1 VTHVTILCTVDSH
14 RVGGRITGLNGRGLV
29 LQNNAGDDL
38 SIDFGANGDFA
49 FAAPVASGAG
59 YAVSV
64 KAQPQFVHQT
74 CTVTDGTG
82 QVVSGPVRTVNVHCV
97 LAAPSAQPAR
107 FAYVSGQG
115 DNSLTA
121 FHIDATTGALAPLPE
136 PPTVTGRTPMG
147 VSLHPNDRFVY
158 VANNSDATVS
168 AYVVQPNGMLVPART
183 PTVATGAG
191 PIFLGIDPRGRF
203 AYAVNGSSDTVSAY
217 RIDATTGELTSV
229 GTTATDKTPFD
240 LIVDPTGRFVYVAH
254 SSGSVSTHLIDPTTG
269 TLSTRITTQVGG
281 RPNAVTMHPTGRFV
295 YVANTS
301 SNDVSIYAADAL
313 TGALT
318 PVSTTPAGQGPTYIA
333 VDPTGRFAYVANTGG
348 DVSAYAVDADTGQ
361 LTEVTPR
368 ATAGQLPSSL
378 AIDPTGRFV
387 YVTNLVS
394 NTVSTYTLNTTTG
407 ALTPNAS
414 APTVA
419 TGRSPQGIVLSRR

>member
-1 VTHVTILCTVDSH
+1 MASGAAYAVTVLALPGGPAQTCSVSNASGTVGASPVTHVTILCTVDSH

-217 RIDATTGELTSV
+217 RIDDDRRTHVGGYNGDGQDPFRLDRGPHGPFCLCRALERQRFHAPHRPHDGYALDPYHHASGRPAQCRDDASHGPLRLRGEHEQQRCVDLRSRCPHGGAHTGI
-229 GTTATDKTPFD
+229 DD
-240 LIVDPTGRFVYVAH
+240 TGRPRPDVHRGGPHRPVRLCGEHRRRRVGLRGRCRHGSAH
-254 SSGSVSTHLIDPTTG
+254 
-269 TLSTRITTQVGG
+269 
-281 RPNAVTMHPTGRFV
+281 
-295 YVANTS
+295 
-301 SNDVSIYAADAL
+301 
-313 TGALT
+313 
-318 PVSTTPAGQGPTYIA
+318 
-333 VDPTGRFAYVANTGG
+333 
-348 DVSAYAVDADTGQ
+348 
-361 LTEVTPR
+361 
-368 ATAGQLPSSL
+368 
-378 AIDPTGRFV
+378 
-387 YVTNLVS
+387 
-394 NTVSTYTLNTTTG
+394 
-407 ALTPNAS
+407 
-414 APTVA
+414 
-419 TGRSPQGIVLSRR
+419 